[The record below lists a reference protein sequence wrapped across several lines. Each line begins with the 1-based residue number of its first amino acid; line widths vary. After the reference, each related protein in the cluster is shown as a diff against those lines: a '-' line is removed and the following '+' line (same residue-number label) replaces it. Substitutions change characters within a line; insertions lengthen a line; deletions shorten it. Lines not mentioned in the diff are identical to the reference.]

1 MRDTLKNI
9 IYIARHFKLATALNV
24 IGLIVAFATFYLLM
38 TQVIYQAGFNHGVK
52 DYERMYRMESDFVFE
67 EWNFSDL
74 VCRPFVEALK
84 RVPQVESYALIA
96 DVSSDYTLPFQ
107 KGDTTLNYMYTQ
119 CSRTAVSALSSC
131 IDGNIEWND
140 TVQEGIIIPEKMA
153 IEYFETPKATGKE
166 MLYQLVDQNGNIETI
181 PLMVR
186 GVYKDFPENS
196 ELLNCIYGFL
206 QDDDNIY
213 SLNGVFKC
221 FIKFKQVPEDLDA
234 IEQSIKQAII
244 AEIDSTGWENYSAEQ
259 DIPWTKQTINKL
271 TIHLSPLKSSYFE
284 HSSYT
289 SSKSGFRSMF
299 IILQLVCLLVIILAN
314 INFLNFTLAE
324 APMRIRG
331 INTRRTLG
339 ASRSSLRHGIIGECV
354 ITAVAACLVAL
365 ILCYL
370 LTLLPATRILTDG
383 DISLRTHWPLIIAM
397 LVIAVVVGIVAGNY
411 PATCAT
417 AFNPAMA
424 LTGKTGL
431 TPKGKILRTFLVF
444 LQLVVSMVVIIYS
457 ATLFLQSYYI
467 FNSPCGYDKNRILV
481 TTLPA
486 MEDSIHQQFYNELKM
501 MPDIKAIA
509 YSDVTL
515 GSSDRNN
522 FIKTPIQGELVNYRY
537 IHVSPNYLRTM
548 GIKVIE
554 GRDFLESDS
563 AAIII
568 NKSAQEQWNGLKLGT
583 KVSTG
588 LGNALDSAVIVG
600 VCPDIRYASTRIGND
615 RAFFFILNKSKPCR
629 HLNVRIA
636 KDANIKN
643 TITLI
648 DNLLLKHYGDTSIKM
663 DYYDNALRDA
673 YDHEFR
679 YIWLIFIISFICL
692 LITLVGM
699 FCLAIF
705 EREYRRKEIG
715 IRKVVGA
722 STSEIIKMLC
732 MRYIWLILGSFFIA
746 APIAYYS
753 GRMTLRH
760 FKEHTPI
767 HWWLFPLGL
776 LFVGGVALTTV
787 AVQSWRTARK
797 NPAESIKTE

>member
-24 IGLIVAFATFYLLM
+24 VGLIVAFATFYLLM
-38 TQVIYQAGFNHGVK
+38 TQVLYQARFNHGVK
-52 DYERMYRMESDFVFE
+52 DYERLYRMESDFVYE
-67 EWNFSDL
+67 DWNFSDL

-84 RVPQVESYALIA
+84 RLPQVESYSLIA
-96 DVSSDYTLPFQ
+96 DVPGDYTIPFQ
-107 KGDTTLNYMYTQ
+107 KGDTTLGYMYTQ
-119 CSRTAVSALSSC
+119 GNRTAVSTLSSC
-131 IDGNIEWND
+131 IDGDIEWND
-140 TVQEGIIIPEKMA
+140 TAQEGIIIPQKMA
-153 IEYFETPKATGKE
+153 VEYFGTPKAAGKD
-166 MLYQLVDQNGNIETI
+166 MLYQLVDQNDVVDTI
-181 PLMVR
+181 PLTVR

-196 ELLNCIYGFL
+196 ELLNSIYGFL

-221 FIKFKQVPEDLDA
+221 FVKFKEVPEDLKA
-234 IEQSIKQAII
+234 IEQAVKQAII
-244 AEIDSTGWENYSAEQ
+244 DEIDSTGWENYSAEQ
-259 DIPWTKQTINKL
+259 DIPWTKQAINKL

-284 HSSYT
+284 HTSYT
-289 SSKSGFRSMF
+289 ASKSGFRSMF

-324 APMRIRG
+324 SPMRIRG

-339 ASRSSLRHGIIGECV
+339 ASRRSLRLGIIGECV
-354 ITAVAACLVAL
+354 VTSVASCLVAL
-365 ILCYL
+365 ILSYL
-370 LTLLPATRILTDG
+370 LTQLPVTKVLTDG
-383 DISLRTHWPLIIAM
+383 DISLSTHWPLIIIM
-397 LVIAVVVGIVAGNY
+397 LVIAVLVGIVAGNY

-417 AFNPAMA
+417 SLNPAMA

-431 TPKGKILRTFLVF
+431 TPKGKALRTFLVF

-467 FNSPCGYDKNRILV
+467 FNSPYGYDKSRILV

-486 MEDSIHQQFYNELKM
+486 VEDSIHQQFYNELKQL
-501 MPDIKAIA
+501 PDIEAIA

-515 GSSDRNN
+515 GSTDRNN
-522 FIKTPIQGELVNYRY
+522 YIKTPIEGELVNYRY
-537 IHVSPNYLRTM
+537 MHVSPNYLRTM
-548 GIKVIE
+548 GIKVTE
-554 GRDFLESDS
+554 GRDFLDSDS

-568 NKSAQEQWNGLKLGT
+568 NKSAQERWGSLKLGLR
-583 KVSTG
+583 VSTG
-588 LGNALDSAVIVG
+588 LGNAMDSAVVVG

-615 RAFFFILNKSKPCR
+615 KAFFFILNKSKPCR
-629 HLNVRIA
+629 HLNVRIT
-636 KDANIKN
+636 KDADIKK
-643 TITLI
+643 TIAGI
-648 DNLLLKHYGDTSIKM
+648 DELLMKHYDDESVKM
-663 DYYDNALRDA
+663 GLYDNELRNS

-679 YIWLIFIISFICL
+679 DIWLIVIISFICL

-699 FCLAIF
+699 FCMAIF

-732 MRYIWLILGSFFIA
+732 LRYIWLILGSFIVA
-746 APIAYYS
+746 APIAYIS
-753 GRMTLRH
+753 GERTLKY

-767 HWWLFPLGL
+767 HWWLFLLGL
-776 LFVGGVALTTV
+776 LLVGGVALTTV

-797 NPAESIKTE
+797 NPAESIKIE